1 MADEKP
7 NVEELLKKA
16 ERPTKL
22 AMAYHPFYHGKVEV
36 VPKVSIWDFQ
46 AFGVWYT
53 PGVAA
58 PCKQINKDLVKT
70 DPPNWDSVYGY
81 TNKWNNVAVVS
92 DGSRV
97 LGLGDIGPEAGMPVM
112 EGKALLFKYLG
123 GVDAFPVC
131 VNCHEPEEIIQV
143 VKWIQPSFGGVNLE
157 DISQP
162 KCFDVLDTLRAD
174 KEMTI
179 PVWHD
184 DAQGTASITVAGVVN
199 ALKVVGKK
207 IDGVL
212 ISLIGA
218 GAANITIARL
228 LVAAGVPAK
237 NLYLVD
243 SKGLLHPNRED
254 KAKLQKEFKQK
265 WHFAEVSNGEGRT
278 GGMAEAIKGT
288 DIIIGASRPGPGVI
302 TKDMVTSMNDD
313 SIIFACANPVPEIWP
328 WEAKEA
334 GATIIGTGRSDFDNQ
349 INNSLGFPGIFRGT
363 LDVNAYTITDEMVL
377 AAVHAIADT
386 AEQKGLTPQYIVPT
400 MDEID
405 VFINEAVAVAVKAM
419 ETGVAR
425 IKRSKA
431 ELVDRATTIIKRSR
445 DMTED
450 LMDRGWIQPPPKV
463 D

>member
-1 MADEKP
+1 MSEEKP
-7 NVEELLKKA
+7 NVDELLKKA
-16 ERPTKL
+16 QRPTKL
-22 AMAYHPFYHGKVEV
+22 ALEYHPFYKGKVEV
-36 VPKVSIWDFQ
+36 TPKVSIWDFQ

-58 PCKQINKDLVKT
+58 PCKVINEDLAK
-70 DPPNWDSVYGY
+70 DPPDWSSAYEY

-97 LGLGDIGPEAGMPVM
+97 LGLGNIGPEAGMPVM

-123 GVDAFPVC
+123 GVDAFPIC

-143 VKWIQPSFGGVNLE
+143 VKWIQPCFGGINLE

-207 IDGVL
+207 MDDVL
-212 ISLIGA
+212 ITLIGA

-228 LVAAGVPAK
+228 LVATGVPAK
-237 NLYLVD
+237 NLIIVD
-243 SKGLLHPNRED
+243 SKGILHPNRKD
-254 KAKLQKEFKQK
+254 KDDLQKNYKQK
-265 WHFAEVSNGEGRT
+265 WHFAEISNGEGRV
-278 GGMAEAIKGT
+278 GDKEVAIKGS
-288 DIIIGASRPGPGVI
+288 DMIVAASKPGPGVI
-302 TKDMVTSMNDD
+302 TKEMISTMNND
-313 SIIFACANPVPEIWP
+313 SVVFACANPVPEIWP

-334 GATIIGTGRSDFDNQ
+334 GARITGTGRSDFDNQ

-363 LDVNAYTITDEMVL
+363 LDVHAYTITDEMVV
-377 AAVHAIADT
+377 AAVHAIAGT
-386 AEQKGLTPQYIVPT
+386 AEKNGLTDSYIVPT

-405 VFINEAVAVAVKAM
+405 VFINEAVAVALKAM

-425 IKRSKA
+425 VKRSKQD
-431 ELVDRATTIIKRSR
+431 LTDHATAIIKRSR
-445 DMTED
+445 DMTAD
-450 LMDRGWIQPPPKV
+450 LMKSGWIKEPPKV